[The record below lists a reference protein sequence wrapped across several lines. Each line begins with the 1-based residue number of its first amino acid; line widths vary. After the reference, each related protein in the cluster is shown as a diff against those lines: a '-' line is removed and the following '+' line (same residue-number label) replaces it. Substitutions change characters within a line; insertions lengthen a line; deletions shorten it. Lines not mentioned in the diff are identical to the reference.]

1 MVGQERHLFPFYAC
15 IPPAQSPPA
24 SAQRRA
30 WKKQSSEYQGHHL
43 VMLPGASEAPV
54 SWVHQ
59 HLDTHGYSPL
69 ARSAQASEPRRA
81 LLVLSC
87 PHSVGPPQIVPSIR
101 ALLGY
106 LLADQD
112 AGSSAEVAQPPGHTP
127 AGPPRHAPA
136 SPPLLGAG
144 APRHSGRAWSVPPPP
159 PPRPGCLEPA
169 IQTAHHHYP
178 PHPRGQCLPHQ
189 PTP

>member
-69 ARSAQASEPRRA
+69 ARSAQASEPRRP
-81 LLVLSC
+81 LLV
-87 PHSVGPPQIVPSIR
+87 PS
-101 ALLGY
+101 
-106 LLADQD
+106 
-112 AGSSAEVAQPPGHTP
+112 S
-127 AGPPRHAPA
+127 
-136 SPPLLGAG
+136 
-144 APRHSGRAWSVPPPP
+144 PPPP
-159 PPRPGCLEPA
+159 PPPH
-169 IQTAHHHYP
+169 TP
-178 PHPRGQCLPHQ
+178 PS
-189 PTP
+189 TPPLLHS